1 MKHFWFV
8 IICIGIFIIPLRV
21 DAFNIPERLEFDLS
35 WIGIYAGKAVL
46 TVEKIDGKYFIKS
59 RVDSADYIST
69 FYKVE
74 DTAQSI
80 VDASGGVFGYPD
92 NYRLKTREG
101 RHRKNKEVVF
111 DRKQKKAVFIDH
123 RENEKKEFDL
133 TGDVYDPIS
142 AFYSVRTMDLQ
153 VGTPVSVPMFDSKKM
168 WTVEVEVIRK
178 EKVEVPAG
186 KFDTIVIRPK
196 LQSEGIFK
204 RSGDIFIWLT
214 DDEKKIPVLVQTEA
228 PIGHIT
234 GELTSGDY

>member
-1 MKHFWFV
+1 MKRFWFV

-46 TVEKIDGKYFIKS
+46 TVEKIDGKYIIKS
-59 RVDSADYIST
+59 RVDSADYISV

-74 DTAQSI
+74 DTVQSI
-80 VDASGGVFGYPD
+80 VDASGGVFGYPE
-92 NYRLKTREG
+92 NYRLKIREG
-101 RHRKNKEVVF
+101 RHRRDKEVVF
-111 DRKQKKAVFIDH
+111 DREREKALFMDH
-123 RENEKKEFDL
+123 RKNEKKEFDL
-133 TGDVYDPIS
+133 TGDVHDPIS
-142 AFYSVRTMDLQ
+142 AFYAVRTMDLQ
-153 VGTPVSVPMFDSKKM
+153 VGTPVSVPMFDSKKV

-186 KFDTIVIRPK
+186 KFDTIMIRPK

-214 DDEKKIPVLVQTEA
+214 DDERKVPVLVKTEA
-228 PIGHIT
+228 PIGHII
-234 GELTSGDY
+234 GELTSGIY